1 MGKARLISPISKQG
15 LQRLRV
21 AAYCRV
27 STSSADQLNSYSTQ
41 IRAYTK
47 LISSR
52 PDWELVEI
60 FADEGISGM
69 KADTRPEFQRMIKLC
84 ELRRI
89 DLIITKSVARFARNV
104 KEALEYVRKLKL
116 LGVGIQFEK
125 EGINTLALG
134 DEMLLNTFAAIAQEE
149 SKSISQN
156 LRLSIV
162 KRMEMGEYVDSNAPY
177 GFRLTDKELKVY
189 EPEANVVRWIFDMYL
204 QGWSTSEL
212 ARYLTEHVVPTKSG
226 KSKWT
231 PSRELFNR
239 TQEELSRRNVMTPKS
254 KKSCITA
261 SGKYSKYA
269 LTEVL
274 KCAECGSRYRRCTWT
289 SHGHRR
295 IVWRCINRL
304 DYGKKYCPDSITVSE
319 TALQEAIVRALNHF
333 NAENKA
339 TYLSLMKATIG
350 EAIGLN
356 GGSEEIDLLN
366 RRIDS
371 LNKKMMSMV
380 NEAIQNGVDLESNE
394 DEFKEISEGIE
405 QLKRRITAI
414 QESQN
419 EDSSVADRLAHIQE
433 IIDQREEAKDQYDDS
448 IVRQMIECIKVHKDG
463 KLTIIFGGGY
473 EVEEY
478 IE

>member
-1 MGKARLISPISKQG
+1 MT
-15 LQRLRV
+15 
-21 AAYCRV
+21 AAVFVGGRYRPD
-27 STSSADQLNSYSTQ
+27 A
-41 IRAYTK
+41 IK
-47 LISSR
+47 SSR
-52 PDWELVEI
+52 
-60 FADEGISGM
+60 
-69 KADTRPEFQRMIKLC
+69 
-84 ELRRI
+84 
-89 DLIITKSVARFARNV
+89 
-104 KEALEYVRKLKL
+104 
-116 LGVGIQFEK
+116 
-125 EGINTLALG
+125 
-134 DEMLLNTFAAIAQEE
+134 
-149 SKSISQN
+149 
-156 LRLSIV
+156 
-162 KRMEMGEYVDSNAPY
+162 
-177 GFRLTDKELKVY
+177 
-189 EPEANVVRWIFDMYL
+189 
-204 QGWSTSEL
+204 
-212 ARYLTEHVVPTKSG
+212 
-226 KSKWT
+226 
-231 PSRELFNR
+231 
-239 TQEELSRRNVMTPKS
+239 
-254 KKSCITA
+254 
-261 SGKYSKYA
+261 
-269 LTEVL
+269 
-274 KCAECGSRYRRCTWT
+274 
-289 SHGHRR
+289 
-295 IVWRCINRL
+295 
-304 DYGKKYCPDSITVSE
+304 YGKKYCPDSITVSE

-433 IIDQREEAKDQYDDS
+433 IIDQREEDKDQYDDS